1 MPHLWSSIKNK
12 LTTYLEMKTNGPGSA
27 QGGTGYCS
35 AARRRSGI
43 SPEKPPRWGQPWN
56 FSSQTHYKI
65 KLTFLQLGKN
75 VIFCK
80 EEEKKKKR
88 NTLFFSI
95 EAVETG
101 FRPFRV
107 PFLQAARCRNV
118 PWLALERVVQAQRW
132 RKLVHAPRRREPGG
146 NPASLAG
153 QPSASPG
160 LLSASR
166 PDTFIPSLSCHIH
179 TSGCSPLGG

>member
-1 MPHLWSSIKNK
+1 MELLESDTLQNKIDFPSIGKK
-12 LTTYLEMKTNGPGSA
+12 CDIL
-27 QGGTGYCS
+27 QGGG
-35 AARRRSGI
+35 
-43 SPEKPPRWGQPWN
+43 
-56 FSSQTHYKI
+56 
-65 KLTFLQLGKN
+65 
-75 VIFCK
+75 
-80 EEEKKKKR
+80 KKKKR